1 MNRTFTICAAAM
13 SVVGA
18 FANSAG
24 AQDFYSGKQVRIIVG
39 SAAGGGYDQ
48 YARMMQRHMAKHIPG
63 TPSIIVVNMPG
74 AGGLT
79 AANHLYN
86 IAEKDGTVF
95 ATLNR
100 YTAVMPILGVEQAKF
115 KTEGFQWLG
124 TTASYSDNSYLMF
137 VRAAMP
143 HKTVADMRDQS
154 KPLHIGVTGTDV
166 PAILK
171 EALNLNFRIIGG
183 YKSHEEMAAAFERG
197 EIDAM
202 TDGYI
207 SMKAAKPDWIDKKFI
222 RPMIQFGRVDRLPE
236 MADTPTARE
245 LAQTPEDRALIEFA
259 EAPLL
264 MARPFATPPGVPA
277 DRVAMLRT
285 AFMKAVTDPDYLVE
299 SRMQKMEHTPTDGAT
314 VQQVVNDLLKAPP
327 AVVARYLKALG
338 GKAPSGG

>member
-1 MNRTFTICAAAM
+1 MKRTIAVCAAAVSVM
-13 SVVGA
+13 SA
-18 FANSAG
+18 FLDSAG
-24 AQDFYSGKQVRIIVG
+24 AQDFYSGKQVRIIV
-39 SAAGGGYDQ
+39 SSSAGGGYDQ

-63 TPSIIVVNMPG
+63 IPSIIVVNMPG

-137 VRAAMP
+137 VRSAMP
-143 HKTVADMRDQS
+143 HKNVADMRDQS

-171 EALNLNFRIIGG
+171 EALNLNFKIIGG

-197 EIDAM
+197 EIDGM

-207 SMKAAKPDWIDKKFI
+207 SMKAAKPDWIDKNFI

-264 MARPFATPPGVPA
+264 MARPFAAPPGVPA
-277 DRVAMLRT
+277 DRVAMLRA
-285 AFMKAVTDPDYLVE
+285 AFMKAVNDPDYLVE
-299 SRMQKMEHTPTDGAT
+299 SRMQKLEHTPTDGAT

>member
-1 MNRTFTICAAAM
+1 MKRTFAVCAAVL
-13 SVVGA
+13 SVIGA
-18 FANSAG
+18 LTDSAS
-24 AQDFYSGKQVRIIVG
+24 AQDFYSGKQVRIIVS

-63 TPSIIVVNMPG
+63 VPSFIVVNMPG

-143 HKTVADMRDQS
+143 HKNVADMRDQS

-171 EALNLNFRIIGG
+171 EALNLNFKIIGG

-197 EIDAM
+197 EIDGM

-207 SMKAAKPDWIDKKFI
+207 SMKAAKPDWIDKNFI

-236 MADTPTARE
+236 MAGTPTARE

-264 MARPFATPPGVPA
+264 MARPFAAPPGVPA
-277 DRVAMLRT
+277 DRVAMLRA
-285 AFMKAVTDPDYLVE
+285 AFMKAVNDPDYLVE
-299 SRMQKMEHTPTDGAT
+299 SRLQKLEHTPTDGAT

>member
-1 MNRTFTICAAAM
+1 MKRALGYGAALL
-13 SVVGA
+13 VGA
-18 FANSAG
+18 MVAG
-24 AQDFYSGKQVRIIVG
+24 TAAAQDFYSGKQVRIIV
-39 SAAGGGYDQ
+39 SSSAGGGYDQ
-48 YARMMQRHMAKHIPG
+48 YARMMQRHMPRHIPG
-63 TPSIIVVNMPG
+63 SPSIIVVNMPG

-86 IAEKDGTVF
+86 IAERDGTVF

-115 KTEGFQWLG
+115 KTEGFSWIG

-137 VRAAMP
+137 VRAALP
-143 HKTVADMRDQS
+143 HKTVQDMRNPDM
-154 KPLHIGVTGTDV
+154 PLHIGVTGTDV

-171 EALNLNFRIIGG
+171 EALGLNFRIIGG

-197 EIDAM
+197 EIDGM

-207 SMKAAKPDWIDKKFI
+207 SMKATKPDWIDKKFI

-236 MADTPTARE
+236 MADAPTARE
-245 LAQTPEDRALIEFA
+245 LARTAEDRALIEFA

-264 MARPFATPPGVPA
+264 MARPFAAPPGVPA

-285 AFMKAVTDPDYLVE
+285 AFMKAVEDPEYLVE
-299 SRMQKMEHTPTDGAT
+299 SRAQKLEHTPKDGAA
-314 VQQVVNDLLKAPP
+314 VQAVVDDLLKAPP
-327 AVVARYLKALG
+327 AVIARYLKALG

>member
-1 MNRTFTICAAAM
+1 MRRAFAACAAALTFGA
-13 SVVGA
+13 VV
-18 FANSAG
+18 AG
-24 AQDFYSGKQVRIIVG
+24 TAAAQEFYSGKQIRIVVG

-48 YARMMQRHMAKHIPG
+48 YARMLQRHMPKHIPG
-63 TPSIIVVNMPG
+63 NPSVIVVNMPG

-115 KTEGFQWLG
+115 TTDGFQWLG

-137 VRAAMP
+137 VRSAMP
-143 HKTVADMRDQS
+143 HKTVEDMRNPDL
-154 KPLHIGVTGTDV
+154 PLHIGITGTDV

-171 EALNLNFRIIGG
+171 EALGLNFKIIGG

-197 EIDAM
+197 ELDAL

-207 SMKAAKPDWIDKKFI
+207 SMKATKPEWIDKKFI

-245 LAQTPEDRALIEFA
+245 LARTPEDRELIEFA

-277 DRVAMLRT
+277 DRVEILRA
-285 AFMKAVTDPDYLVE
+285 AFMKTMTDPDYLTE
-299 SRMQKMEHTPTDGAT
+299 SQAQKLEYTPKDGAA
-314 VQQVVNDLLKAPP
+314 VQKVVQDLAKVSP

-338 GKAPSGG
+338 GKAPAG

>member
-1 MNRTFTICAAAM
+1 MKGASAACAAALA
-13 SVVGA
+13 VGVIVA
-18 FANSAG
+18 GTAG
-24 AQDFYSGKQVRIIVG
+24 AQEFYSGKQLRIVVG

-48 YARMMQRHMAKHIPG
+48 YARMMQRHMTKHIPG
-63 TPSIIVVNMPG
+63 APSAIVVNMPG

-79 AANHLYN
+79 AANHVYN
-86 IAEKDGTVF
+86 IAERDGTVF

-100 YTAVMPILGVEQAKF
+100 YVAVMPILGVDQAKF
-115 KTEGFQWLG
+115 KTDGFHWLG

-137 VRAAMP
+137 VRAALP
-143 HKTVADMRDQS
+143 HKTVEDMRNPAM
-154 KPLHIGVTGTDV
+154 PLHIGVTGTDV

-171 EALNLNFRIIGG
+171 EALGLNFRIIGG
-183 YKSHEEMAAAFERG
+183 YKSHDEMAAAFERG
-197 EIDAM
+197 ELDAM

-245 LAQTPEDRALIEFA
+245 LARTQEERELIEFA

-264 MARPFATPPGVPA
+264 MARPFAAPPGVPK
-277 DRVAMLRT
+277 DRVEMLRA
-285 AFMKAVTDPDYLVE
+285 AFMKTMTDKDYLHE
-299 SRMQKMEHTPTDGAT
+299 SQVQKLEYTPKDGAA
-314 VQQVVNDLLKAPP
+314 VQKVVEDLAHVSP